1 MENLEKNKNKEGE
14 SKMKKIIPILL
25 MFCLTLSFACAR
37 DTASDPVKEYLGKY
51 NNHNPQVLT
60 ELNDLVKEEGLS
72 EEQGN
77 TYESIMKKQYK
88 DLKYEIVEEKYDGDE
103 AIVTVQISVYD
114 LYKAQKEAEEYKN
127 NHKEEFLSEDKSYD
141 ADKFLE
147 YKLEQMKASD
157 TRVDY
162 TIEFNVIK
170 KEGKWTLEKI
180 TTEDLEKIHGIYNYQ
195 NN

>member
-1 MENLEKNKNKEGE
+1 
-14 SKMKKIIPILL
+14 MKKIIAILL
-25 MFCLTLSFACAR
+25 TFSLVVGCACVK

-60 ELNDLVKEEGLS
+60 ELNDLIKEGLS

>member
-1 MENLEKNKNKEGE
+1 
-14 SKMKKIIPILL
+14 MKKIIPILL
-25 MFCLTLSFACAR
+25 MFCLTLSFACAT

-51 NNHNPQVLT
+51 NNHNPQILT
-60 ELNDLVKEEGLS
+60 ELSDLIKEEELS
-72 EEQGN
+72 EEQG
-77 TYESIMKKQYK
+77 TIYESVMKKQYK

-103 AIVTVQISVYD
+103 AIVTAQISVYD

-127 NHKEEFLSEDKSYD
+127 NHLEEFQKEDQSYD

-147 YKLEQMKASD
+147 YKLEQMKKTD

-162 TIEFNVIK
+162 TIEFNVVK
-170 KEGKWTLEKI
+170 KEGKWTIEKI

-195 NN
+195 NS